1 MDEQFTL
8 LGVFAHPDD
17 ELSMGGCLVRYAL
30 QGVRCIV
37 ACATRGDGPDAQSS
51 DPAITTREALGRARL
66 EELACSCRTLGIAPP
81 LLLGW
86 QDGELDTLDLE
97 EAAGAVAR
105 LLRDVRPQVVVT
117 HGPEGGYGH
126 PDHIAVSRVVTRAW
140 ELAGDPAH
148 EEPAKLYYTA
158 IPRSILQH
166 SPQLA
171 QRRADI
177 RGAQL
182 PFRGVADEAITTV
195 VDIAAVQARKDA
207 ARACHRTQFQPAPDG
222 QPRGFFSDLPEEMR
236 RRLLSHERF
245 VLARTRGLTPAVPET
260 GLFDGLPAPRTSHLA
275 QGRDL

>member
-1 MDEQFTL
+1 MSEAFTL

-30 QGVRCIV
+30 QGVRCLV
-37 ACATRGDGPDAQSS
+37 ACATRGDGADAQSS
-51 DPAITTREALGRARL
+51 DPAIATREALGRARL
-66 EELACSCRTLGIAPP
+66 EELSCSCRTLGIEPP

-86 QDGELDTLDLE
+86 QDGELDALDLA

-105 LLRDVRPQVVVT
+105 LLRDVRPQVIVT

-126 PDHIAVSRVVTRAW
+126 PDHIAVSRIVTRAW
-140 ELAGDPAH
+140 EFAGDG
-148 EEPAKLYYTA
+148 PAKLYYTA
-158 IPRSILQH
+158 IPRSILRH

-171 QRRADI
+171 QRRAGI

-182 PFRGVADEAITTV
+182 PFRGVADETITTA

-207 ARACHRTQFQPAPDG
+207 ARACHRTQFQPGPDG

-236 RRLLSHERF
+236 RRLLAYERF
-245 VLARTRGLTPAVPET
+245 VLARTRGLTPEVPET
-260 GLFDGLPAPRTSHLA
+260 DLFDGLAAPRTSHLA
-275 QGRDL
+275 PG